1 MFLPYGPN
9 PHGGSSMR
17 RRMQIINMIILALLL
32 INSAILF
39 SGCDLIAELF
49 REEGVP
55 LADNEIL
62 YITNEGSGDGG
73 SETGT
78 DIIAIGI
85 DGNAAVVGTDFF
97 GPSGI
102 AVHPETGD
110 LYISDDQNDIYMIDD
125 TNTLTEIATGL
136 VFHNPNALAFD
147 NQGRLL
153 IAEAGSEDFSGI
165 SRVDLDEDPMT
176 REVLASGFD
185 NPQAVLFYDGAVYFT
200 DNSGSIFM
208 IEDSDDFTGVTPA
221 TVAVYAEGV
230 AASTQGGLAVDRK
243 GAFYLSAYADGE
255 VLRVDPHDRH
265 ISSVFE
271 SDGFHPRGL
280 TLSNDGTTLFVTGC
294 EEDEIRIIDL
304 RTRGTEVFSSD
315 DLLDGPTGLVICTT
329 PFFGFSAP
337 GDD

>member
-1 MFLPYGPN
+1 MQ
-9 PHGGSSMR
+9 R
-17 RRMQIINMIILALLL
+17 RIQIINMIILALLL

-39 SGCDLIAELF
+39 SGCNLITELF
-49 REEGVP
+49 GAEGVP

-73 SETGT
+73 PETGT

-110 LYISDDQNDIYMIDD
+110 LYISDDHNGIYTIDD

-136 VFHNPNALAFD
+136 TFHNPNALAFD
-147 NQGRLL
+147 DQGRLL

-165 SRVDLDEDPMT
+165 SRVDLNEEPMT

-208 IEDSDDFTGVTPA
+208 IEDSDEDDFAGVTPS

-243 GAFYLSAYADGE
+243 GAFYLSAYDEGE

-265 ISSVFE
+265 ITSVFE

-280 TLSNDGTTLFVTGC
+280 TLSSDGTTLFVTGC

-304 RTRGTEVFSSD
+304 RTHDTEEFSSD
-315 DLLDGPTGLVICTT
+315 DLLDGPTGLVICAT
-329 PFFGFSAP
+329 PFFGFSGP
-337 GDD
+337 GGD